1 MTPAEIVAEIRK
13 LPIRDWNSIKDEVQ
27 DGLSKFVPGGPM
39 TEEELNQLLYAKGII
54 GNIPDLSKYTDEDE
68 DWEPIEIPGRP
79 TSELIIED
87 RR

>member
-1 MTPAEIVAEIRK
+1 MTTTEIVAEIRK
-13 LPIRDWNSIKDEVQ
+13 LPVRDWNLIKDEVE
-27 DGLSKFVPGGPM
+27 DELSKFVPDGPM
-39 TEEELNQLLYAKGII
+39 TEEELNQLLYAQGII
-54 GNIPDLSKYTDEDE
+54 GNIPDPTKYTDEDD